1 MARRAQ
7 LLMLLAVLAVTG
19 CGGAQATPAASA
31 DLAAVASAS
40 APAATPSPTP
50 APTPSATPDPTAT
63 PVPTATPTPT
73 PSPTPVPWKTH
84 TSKRFKYSMK
94 YPPDYIVTPG
104 NAKRSDMYDDFV
116 HYVYVNRDTVPGT
129 VSIARTVS
137 SENAYMK
144 SHYKGKVLTNKPI
157 RLSGGYRGRIV
168 TYNVTN
174 DGRKEYAQII
184 MVGKGRA
191 GYFLEMWT
199 DRGNEKADRALF
211 KQFYKT
217 WRPK

>member
-40 APAATPSPTP
+40 APAATPSPSP
-50 APTPSATPDPTAT
+50 A
-63 PVPTATPTPT
+63 PT